1 MPHGPLRHDVAVQCL
16 HAISEYEE
24 LPLDK
29 LVAEVPER
37 LDDAKE
43 QRQGW
48 PCGRRSITVA
58 MKNPWKAMLV
68 DILGVG
74 MSCVH

>member
-1 MPHGPLRHDVAVQCL
+1 MAVQCL

-24 LPLDK
+24 LPLDQ